1 MFTSTEI
8 NRAINYLNQSN
19 STVNPETV
27 KKAVRELRQY
37 SGLQLAL
44 KLQRGY

>member
-1 MFTSTEI
+1 MFTPHEI

-19 STVNPETV
+19 SDVNPETV
-27 KKAVRELRQY
+27 KKAVRELRQC
-37 SGLQLAL
+37 SGLALAL